1 MSPSDTDRA
10 STEPLRITLDFT
22 RAGQAGDPFA
32 FQFGRQEYIYR
43 RSDDGVHKAIL
54 NWDDALVDDL
64 STHADG
70 HSSIATEQRLGQ
82 RLRKMLRGTDWQAHH
97 RDIKAASIAGQ
108 QRPVHVIIQSNAAEL
123 YRLPWE
129 LLALD
134 TDQHIGELDNV
145 LVRYTWSGHRVA
157 TLPPAAVPGTPGGR
171 ILLAWS
177 DASGAVPDDAH
188 RQVLAGLPAHGW
200 AGFDAK
206 RDEVAQVSYASLRSA
221 LEAAGTDGAAPI
233 SVLHI
238 LCHGVSNGQSVGLG
252 FHGKDGACEI
262 LRGDQLRQL
271 LAPYGHQLRLV
282 VLSACDSGS
291 MGDFDNQLGS
301 VAQNLHRA
309 GIERVIAS
317 RMPLSVDGSTQFA
330 ETFYP
335 ALMQEGSSVEQA
347 FLRARRALMPSTD
360 WMSLQLYAHPQ
371 SGDYCHPLHPVETAA
386 DEDRDDARAG
396 DVTDESVPVTEA
408 PERSIQQKAS
418 ANLGPGLRWL
428 HLSDLHAGG
437 PGAAQRHGLFD
448 KLQADIQAMADEVGP
463 PDVILFTGDL
473 AYRGQA
479 EEYAEVDRVLE
490 RIHGWLA
497 EVNPKAPAPL
507 LFAVPGNHD
516 VTRPQKRREL
526 RDCMLLS
533 TYENGDDKMV
543 QDLRQQLWEEK
554 DPELI
559 EPLFTTF
566 TEWQEKHV
574 IAPLLQAR
582 DRDDRCQQV
591 HPSFFPGDLSAIIEA
606 HGVRVALVG
615 LNSTWLQYQDGNCRG
630 QLHIPLE
637 QFHAALPCDVPGDF
651 FKGCDAALLL
661 QHHPREWLSLQ
672 GRKVFDR
679 DIYPAERFAVCLFGH
694 LHNARSEM
702 WSFSGSKP
710 RHFYQA
716 SSLFG
721 LEHYGT
727 SQESRAFGYAW
738 GEVFKDGSLRIWPR
752 KVVPRGDGT
761 EKFDR
766 DQGFDC
772 PAGQEYF
779 WLREPTK
786 PPEPTGAGTTQVPN
800 EPSHEADC
808 SHLLPRYAA
817 WAREKYRHLPMLGLG
832 GGEFEL
838 GIDEVYVALKLAP
851 KERLHE
857 RDKHAHFAALA
868 HEEIEVEQVLTVA
881 GGERHAFIRGEPGTG
896 KTTALKKLLWTILDG
911 DGFASERLGLPTD
924 TVPIF
929 LRLRHV
935 AGPRL
940 DIERRNFG
948 EVLEE
953 ELAEAEVPGFG
964 RWLWKRGGLLLLF
977 DGLDEVGDR
986 HARKYACCSLE
997 KLAEQA
1003 YERNIRVVV
1012 SSRFSGI
1019 EDSSGG
1025 EVNLG
1030 DDYFVHL
1037 NVQKMRDEQ
1046 IEQLIGRW
1054 YEAAGRA
1061 RARMRQEDEAA
1072 GQVKGQRQGAELY
1085 TKLLKKKSAKI
1096 KELISTPMLLTLLCL
1111 MVERGGKIP
1120 ERRVDFFSRC
1130 LDILLESWMEEW
1142 QRERLLD
1149 QTQALKLLE
1158 PIAWEM
1164 HCGNREYEMR
1174 NEEMRAIW
1182 APRLRELANQRVRGS
1197 DDKPVTFEKVL
1208 DWFCSASGVLVEYG
1222 KEEYGFMHLSLQEYL
1237 AAAYAAHEAKRD
1249 ELAKKFADKRWREV
1263 LLLYVGLREQRTLGL
1278 LLEQVISKDSEQDWE
1293 KERALVEECLREAS
1307 ERDLG
1312 PLRRLAADGR
1322 RRASER
1328 ALALQMA
1335 QKYPE
1340 EALIKLASEL
1350 ALDKTAG
1357 AEEVRRVA
1365 EEIEMRAPW
1374 IDSVEDEEEQ
1384 APDVDVLLVG
1394 GQRAQRMVQAWA
1406 KRMQSWGW
1414 EAESRSELK
1423 AMKEPWREY
1432 RMMVIWCGKDGSS
1445 VWQELDSRRTL
1456 VEAVRRRMPMVL
1468 WMEGEGEGQ
1477 VPAFLRTMSKVRETE
1492 LGAKVAE
1499 MLGKEAP
1506 VGEVARSIELGE
1518 PQRGQVHEVEAT
1530 GTRLLWL
1537 PGGRYWMGS
1546 GEEDEMADEDEK
1558 PRREVSVE
1566 GFWLG
1571 EMVVTNQEY
1580 GELMEKYG
1588 LSEPGEW
1595 RDRNYNQPEQPV
1607 VGVSWHDA
1615 VKYCNALSELE
1626 GREVCYRIE
1635 GEQVDWQSSEGYRLP
1650 TEAEW
1655 EYACRAGTETRWWFG
1670 DEESELVKYAWYDA
1684 NSENKLQ
1691 PVGRKPANP
1700 WGLYDMHGNVYEW
1713 CWDAHD
1719 QHEFHEMN
1727 VARVVRGGAFVYPAR
1742 LLRSALRLRNV
1753 PVLRFRDVGFRV
1765 ARGGPR
1771 ALFT

>member
-1 MSPSDTDRA
+1 MSPSDAADGPQRPMHITLEFTRTDNASDRYAASGGAHEYICRINGGAAKTAVIDWDTQLADDLVALSANDAQPDVPQCIGNRLKDILA
-10 STEPLRITLDFT
+10 STDWPVHHRRIVEMATSAT
-22 RAGQAGDPFA
+22 AGQVVVTILSDADEIYAIPWELVSGD
-32 FQFGRQEYIYR
+32 
-43 RSDDGVHKAIL
+43 
-54 NWDDALVDDL
+54 
-64 STHADG
+64 T
-70 HSSIATEQRLGQ
+70 GQ
-82 RLRKMLRGTDWQAHH
+82 RLD
-97 RDIKAASIAGQ
+97 
-108 QRPVHVIIQSNAAEL
+108 QRPH
-123 YRLPWE
+123 
-129 LLALD
+129 
-134 TDQHIGELDNV
+134 V
-145 LVRYTWSGHRVA
+145 LVRYGCRASDRA
-157 TLPPAAVPGTPGGR
+157 PSAPESSLAASAMLGR
-171 ILLAWS
+171 IVLAWS
-177 DASGAVPDDAH
+177 DAHGWVPHEDH
-188 RQVLAGLPAHGW
+188 RQILTGLGASTASGW
-200 AGFDAK
+200 GGFDHQ
-206 RDEVAQVSYASLRSA
+206 RDEIGRVFYSSLKAALAATSA
-221 LEAAGTDGAAPI
+221 RAPAN
-233 SVLHI
+233 VLHI
-238 LCHGVSNGQSVGLG
+238 LCHGVHDGDSVGLG
-252 FHGKDGACEI
+252 FHCDEGSGLDRHIVHADT
-262 LRGDQLRQL
+262 LREL
-271 LAPYGHQLRLV
+271 LAPHARHLRLV
-282 VLSACDSGS
+282 VLAACDSGDS
-291 MGDFDNQLGS
+291 GKRGNHLGS
-301 VAQNLHRA
+301 VALALHRA
-309 GIERVIAS
+309 GIEAIIAA
-317 RMPLSVDGSTQFA
+317 RIQLSTDGATAFA
-330 ETFYP
+330 NVFYP
-335 ALMQEGSSVEQA
+335 ALLHA
-347 FLRARRALMPSTD
+347 AARAPNGK
-360 WMSLQLYAHPQ
+360 PQ
-371 SGDYCHPLHPVETAA
+371 SISACVEHAFVQARAAITPGLDRLSWQLFSHSGLVDHTAA
-386 DEDRDDARAG
+386 G
-396 DVTDESVPVTEA
+396 LS
-408 PERSIQQKAS
+408 PEQGQLGKRSSKGGGKTSQS
-418 ANLGPGLRWL
+418 PRGLRWL
-428 HLSDLHAGG
+428 HLSDLQAGRDDAALRHA
-437 PGAAQRHGLFD
+437 LVD
-448 KLQADIQAMADEVGP
+448 ELEADIKAMAENEVGP
-463 PDVILFTGDL
+463 PDVIVFTGNM
-473 AYRGQA
+473 AYSGKA
-479 EEYAEVDRVLE
+479 DEYEQVNGLLDRI
-490 RIHGWLA
+490 RGWLA
-497 EVNPKAPAPL
+497 EVHPHAPEPL

-516 VTRPQKRREL
+516 VVRPQGLRKHMYGFLAEYGEGKTESAKELHREL
-526 RDCMLLS
+526 WKQSPEYVALIA
-533 TYENGDDKMV
+533 
-543 QDLRQQLWEEK
+543 QLFADFSNWQTEYV
-554 DPELI
+554 I
-559 EPLFTTF
+559 EPLR
-566 TEWQEKHV
+566 
-574 IAPLLQAR
+574 QAR
-582 DRDDRCQQV
+582 QRGDRCREV
-591 HPSFFPGDLSAIIEA
+591 HASFFPGDLSAIIEI
-606 HGVRVALVG
+606 HGVRLALVG
-615 LNSTWLQYQDGNCRG
+615 LNSAWLQYKSGSHRG
-630 QLHIPLE
+630 KLHMPLE
-637 QFHAALPCDVPGDF
+637 QLHAALPCKIPGDY
-651 FKGCDAALLL
+651 FKQCNAAFLL
-661 QHHPREWLSLQ
+661 QHHPREWLGVRGQ
-672 GRKVFDR
+672 AVFDSG
-679 DIYPAERFAVCLFGH
+679 IYLANRFSLCLVGH
-694 LHNARSEM
+694 LHNARVETRAH
-702 WSFSGSKP
+702 SGSKL
-710 RHFYQA
+710 RHFFQA
-716 SSLFG
+716 PPLFG
-721 LEHYGT
+721 PAQHVPSPALGVK
-727 SQESRAFGYAW
+727 GYAW
-738 GEVFKDGSLRIWPR
+738 GEIFADGSLRIWPR
-752 KVVPRGDGT
+752 KIVPRGDGSHR
-761 EKFDR
+761 FDR
-766 DQGFDC
+766 DKGLECQ
-772 PAGQEYF
+772 AGQEYL

-786 PPEPTGAGTTQVPN
+786 PAEPTGAGTTQGTERVAG
-800 EPSHEADC
+800 EADC
-808 SHLLPRYAA
+808 SHMLPRYAA
-817 WAREKYRHLPMLGLG
+817 WARQKYRHLPMLGLG
-832 GGEFEL
+832 GGEFDL
-838 GIDEVYVALKLAP
+838 GIDEVYVALKLVP
-851 KERLHE
+851 KERIHE
-857 RDKHAHFAALA
+857 RDKHAHLA
-868 HEEIEVEQVLTVA
+868 MQRHETIEVEQVLTVA

-896 KTTALKKLLWTILDG
+896 KTTALKKLLWTMLDG
-911 DGFASERLGLPTD
+911 DGFAGERLGLSAD
-924 TVPIF
+924 TVPVF

-940 DIERRNFG
+940 DIKRRDFG

-986 HARKYACCSLE
+986 DARKYACYSLE

-1003 YERNIRVVV
+1003 HERNIRVVV

-1030 DDYFVHL
+1030 EDYFVHL
-1037 NVQKMRDEQ
+1037 NVQKMREEQ

-1072 GQVKGQRQGAELY
+1072 GQVKGQTQAAELY
-1085 TKLLKKKSAKI
+1085 KKLSRKKSAKI

-1174 NEEMRAIW
+1174 KEEMRAIW